1 MRSASPTNSL
11 KTKKQETLSSSSLEN
26 ETLLS
31 EILTNLNS
39 LERELSKEDYSV
51 YLEYV
56 HFGRYIPSRHSDLI
70 CDYLMRV
77 ERGEIDRLMIF
88 MPPRHSK
95 SMTVTETFP
104 SWFIGRNP
112 DRRVIEVSYGDSLA
126 RRFGRANRQKIEMF
140 GEELFGIKI
149 SNDMGSVTSWDVEGH
164 RGGMISVGI
173 GGGITGQGADLLI
186 IDDPIKNRKEAD
198 SLTYRNMLWNEWQN
212 TLSTRLQ
219 PGGRVILI
227 LTRWH
232 EDDLAGRLLE
242 HEPERW
248 TVLSL
253 PAICDSENDLLGR
266 KIGEPLWPEFGF
278 DEKWA
283 EETKKSVGS
292 RTWNALYQQRP
303 TPPSGAIIHRSWF
316 KYYKQAPQMDEYI
329 QSWDFAFKDTNDG
342 SFVVGQVWGRKG
354 ADKYL
359 LDQVRAKLSFT
370 ESIRAI
376 VSLTSK
382 WPQAQAKLIED
393 RANGTAIINALRHQ
407 ISGMLPVVPNGTKV
421 ERLNAVSPQFE
432 AGNVYIPHPSIAPW
446 VHDYVEELVA
456 FPNAPTD
463 DQVDATSQ
471 ALRYLD
477 RAGTK
482 GTIKVDIF

>member
-1 MRSASPTNSL
+1 MPNLTAR
-11 KTKKQETLSSSSLEN
+11 QR
-26 ETLLS
+26 
-31 EILTNLNS
+31 EIIA
-39 LERELSKEDYSV
+39 REARKELARRLYR
-51 YLEYV
+51 EYV
-56 HFGRYIPSRHSDLI
+56 VFVHRGIYRHFRHTEYICEQLQPI
-70 CDYLMRV
+70 T
-77 ERGEIDRLMIF
+77 EGESKRIIIEL
-88 MPPRHSK
+88 PPRHGK

-104 SWFIGRNP
+104 SYYIGKNP
-112 DRRVIEVSYGDSLA
+112 DKRVIVASYSDTLA
-126 RRFGRANRQKIEMF
+126 RKFGRLNKQKLDEY
-140 GEELFGIKI
+140 GRELFGVEI
-149 SNDMGSVTSWDVEGH
+149 SRINAANNNWSLAGY
-164 RGGMISVGI
+164 RGGMIATGI
-173 GGGITGQGADLLI
+173 GGSITGEGADLLI
-186 IDDPIKNRKEAD
+186 IDDPFKNAEEAN
-198 SLTYRNMLWNEWQN
+198 SPTIREKVWAEWEA
-212 TLSTRLQ
+212 TLSTRLHKD
-219 PGGRVILI
+219 GSVIVI
-227 LTRWH
+227 MTRWH
-232 EDDLAGRLLE
+232 EDDLVGRLLE
-242 HEPERW
+242 RSPYKWERIR
-248 TVLSL
+248 L
-253 PAICDSENDLLGR
+253 PAIAEDEDDLLGR
-266 KIGEPLWPEFGF
+266 EIGEPLCPELGF
-278 DEKWA
+278 DEEWA
-283 EETKKSVGS
+283 ENKKIEVGS
-292 RTWNALYQQRP
+292 RIWSALYQQRP

-382 WPQAQAKLIED
+382 WPQAHAKLIED

-432 AGNVYIPHPSIAPW
+432 AGNVYIPHPSTAPW

-482 GTIKVDIF
+482 GTIKVDVF

>member
-1 MRSASPTNSL
+1 
-11 KTKKQETLSSSSLEN
+11 
-26 ETLLS
+26 
-31 EILTNLNS
+31 
-39 LERELSKEDYSV
+39 
-51 YLEYV
+51 
-56 HFGRYIPSRHSDLI
+56 
-70 CDYLMRV
+70 
-77 ERGEIDRLMIF
+77 
-88 MPPRHSK
+88 
-95 SMTVTETFP
+95 
-104 SWFIGRNP
+104 
-112 DRRVIEVSYGDSLA
+112 
-126 RRFGRANRQKIEMF
+126 MF

-266 KIGEPLWPEFGF
+266 KIGEPLWPEYGF

>member
-1 MRSASPTNSL
+1 ML
-11 KTKKQETLSSSSLEN
+11 I
-26 ETLLS
+26 S
-31 EILTNLNS
+31 EILNNLDA
-39 LERELSKEDYSV
+39 LEKELAKEDYSV
-51 YLEYV
+51 YLEYT
-56 HFGRYIPSRHSDLI
+56 HFGRYRPSRHSDLI

-112 DRRVIEVSYGDSLA
+112 NRRVIEVSYGDSLA
-126 RRFGRANRQKIEMF
+126 RRFGKANRQKIELF
-140 GEELFGIKI
+140 GEELFGIRL
-149 SNDMGSVTSWDVEGH
+149 SRDVNSVTSWDVEGH

-266 KIGEPLWPEFGF
+266 KIGEPLWPEYGF

-283 EETKKSVGS
+283 EETKKTVGS

-316 KYYKQAPQMDEYI
+316 KYYREAPAQMDEYI
-329 QSWDFAFKDTNDG
+329 QSWDFAFKDTDDG

-354 ADKYL
+354 ANKYL

-376 VSLTSK
+376 ISLTSK

-393 RANGTAIINALRHQ
+393 RANGTAIINTLRNQ
-407 ISGMLPVVPNGTKV
+407 VSGMLPVMPSGTKV

-471 ALRYLD
+471 ALQYLN
-477 RAGTK
+477 RSGTK
-482 GTIKVDIF
+482 GTIKVDVF

>member
-1 MRSASPTNSL
+1 M
-11 KTKKQETLSSSSLEN
+11 
-26 ETLLS
+26 LLS
-31 EILTNLNS
+31 EILTSLNS
-39 LERELSKEDYSV
+39 LERELAKEDYSV

-70 CDYLMRV
+70 CDYLMKV
-77 ERGEIDRLMIF
+77 EKGEIDRLMIF

-149 SNDMGSVTSWDVEGH
+149 SNDMGSVTSWDVEGR

-248 TVLSL
+248 TVVSL

-266 KIGEPLWPEFGF
+266 KIGEPLWPEYGF

-456 FPNAPTD
+456 FPNAPSD